1 MGRGTLLAIAALAS
15 AALATACGDAAVDL
29 EHDTVLVRVARVAL
43 DARTDSP
50 VVILEESEGPRR
62 LPIWIGVPEASSIA
76 NELESNK
83 APRPNAHDLAKR
95 LIDGLEG
102 SVSKV
107 VVTHLS
113 EGVYY
118 ASIVLAHEGES
129 VFVDS
134 RPSDAIAIAL
144 RYHAPLYVHESLFLQ
159 ALEAA
164 GGDAGKRI

>member
-1 MGRGTLLAIAALAS
+1 MARAFPLLAGLALGAALA
-15 AALATACGDAAVDL
+15 ACGGDEVNLDRDAV
-29 EHDTVLVRVARVAL
+29 EVRVARVAV

-50 VVILEESEGPRR
+50 VVILEESAGPRR

-76 NELESNK
+76 SELESAH

-102 SVSKV
+102 KVSRV

-118 ASIVLAHEGES
+118 ASIVLAHDGET
-129 VFVDS
+129 VLIDS

-144 RYHAPLYVHESLFLQ
+144 RYHAPLFVHESLFIQ

-164 GGDAGKRI
+164 GSDSGERI

>member
-1 MGRGTLLAIAALAS
+1 MARAFLHVAGFALAV
-15 AALATACGDAAVDL
+15 ALAACGGDDVDL
-29 EHDTVLVRVARVAL
+29 ERDTVEVHVARVAL

-50 VVILEESEGPRR
+50 VVILEESAGPRR

-102 SVSKV
+102 RVSRI

-118 ASIVLAHEGES
+118 ASIVLAHDGET
-129 VFVDS
+129 VAIDS

-144 RYHAPLYVHESLFLQ
+144 RYHAPLYVHESLFVQ

-164 GGDAGKRI
+164 GADSGERI

>member
-1 MGRGTLLAIAALAS
+1 MGRGFPTVVACIAALALS
-15 AALATACGDAAVDL
+15 GCGGEDVDL
-29 EHDTVLVRVARVAL
+29 ERDTVEVRVARVAL
-43 DARTDSP
+43 DARTESP
-50 VVILEESEGPRR
+50 VVILEESAGPRR

-76 NELESNK
+76 NELDRNK

-102 SVSKV
+102 SVSRV
-107 VVTHLS
+107 VVTHLT

-118 ASIVLAHEGES
+118 ATIVLAHDGEN
-129 VFVDS
+129 VTVDS

-144 RYHAPLYVHESLFLQ
+144 RYHAPLFVHESLFLQ

-164 GGDAGKRI
+164 GGDTGKRI

>member
-1 MGRGTLLAIAALAS
+1 MGRAFPTLAALLAALA
-15 AALATACGDAAVDL
+15 LAGCRGDDGDL
-29 EHDTVLVRVARVAL
+29 ERDAVEVRVARVAL

-50 VVILEESEGPRR
+50 VVILEENAGPRR
-62 LPIWIGVPEASSIA
+62 LPIWIGVPEATSIA
-76 NELESNK
+76 NELESNQ

-102 SVSKV
+102 SVSRV

-118 ASIVLAHEGES
+118 ATIVLARDGES
-129 VFVDS
+129 VNVDS

-144 RYHAPLYVHESLFLQ
+144 RYHAPLFVHESLFVQ

-164 GGDAGKRI
+164 GADSGERI

>member
-1 MGRGTLLAIAALAS
+1 MGRAFPILIALLAPLALA
-15 AALATACGDAAVDL
+15 ACGGDDVDL
-29 EHDTVLVRVARVAL
+29 ERDTVEVRVARVAL

-50 VVILEESEGPRR
+50 VVILEESSGLRR

-76 NELESNK
+76 NELEANK

-102 SVSKV
+102 SVSRV

-118 ASIVLAHEGES
+118 ATIVLAHDGEN
-129 VFVDS
+129 VTVDS

-144 RYHAPLYVHESLFLQ
+144 RYHAPLFVHESLFVQ

-164 GGDAGKRI
+164 GGDSGERI

>member
-1 MGRGTLLAIAALAS
+1 MARAFPHLVGFALAAALA
-15 AALATACGDAAVDL
+15 ACGGDDVDL
-29 EHDTVLVRVARVAL
+29 ERDTVEVHVARVAL

-50 VVILEESEGPRR
+50 VVILEESAGPRR

-102 SVSKV
+102 SVSRI

-118 ASIVLAHEGES
+118 ASIVLAHDGET
-129 VFVDS
+129 VAIDS

-144 RYHAPLYVHESLFLQ
+144 RYHAPLFVHESLFLQ

-164 GGDAGKRI
+164 GADSGERI